1 MLVSALMPTS
11 QVNLA
16 FWEQF
21 QDKNMN
27 ESNEGIEFKEVAQG
41 WLYLL
46 HPENI
51 APFNFAPLH
60 PPAASVSFTLL

>member
-51 APFNFAPLH
+51 ASFNFAPH
-60 PPAASVSFTLL
+60 PPASVSFTLL